1 MNAADLHLEVALT
14 MQGYTQPDLHDRKQF
29 VANLR
34 FIYHIIRASETL
46 LRVATQC
53 AEGPLQTYYKAHLAE
68 ESGHDEWL
76 FRDLQE
82 AGEAVFPIPEA
93 AIELAGAQYFYLLH
107 VSPAAL
113 LGYMLLLE
121 GFPLALDRVEEL
133 EILHGTS
140 LCRTLHYHAEH
151 DVDHIADLFE
161 VIDAQPDAQKAIIR
175 EVALFSAHR
184 LAQAVLGDS
193 YAC

>member
-1 MNAADLHLEVALT
+1 MNAADIRLEVALAL
-14 MQGYTQPDLHDRKQF
+14 QSYPQPDLHDRVQF
-29 VANLR
+29 AANLR
-34 FIYHIIRASETL
+34 FVYHIIRASETL
-46 LRVATQC
+46 LRLASQLAT
-53 AEGPLQTYYKAHLAE
+53 GDLQAYYKAHLAE

-82 AGEAVFPIPEA
+82 AGEAVFPIPES

-113 LGYMLLLE
+113 LGYMVLLE
-121 GFPLALDRVEEL
+121 GFPMTMDRVEEL
-133 EILHGTS
+133 EILHGTA
-140 LCRTLHYHAEH
+140 LCRTLRYHAEH
-151 DVDHIADLFE
+151 DVEHFADLAA
-161 VIDAQPDAQKAIIR
+161 VVDAQPDAQKAVIR